1 MPNHLFSLSTD
12 AGQEDHVSM
21 AANVAL
27 KAYTILPRLAEVVA
41 IELAFAYQAA
51 AIRKYAPVIPSRA
64 PKHNATMAGE
74 IVEWVQ
80 IKEPA
85 KRNLNEV
92 GETVLELIGR
102 YFPTVT
108 EDRSMATQISKLA
121 ELVLDGQIV
130 SAVED
135 KGDYFTD
142 FG

>member
-1 MPNHLFSLSTD
+1 
-12 AGQEDHVSM
+12 M

-64 PKHNATMAGE
+64 PKDNATRAGE
-74 IVEWVQ
+74 IMEWVP

-92 GETVLELIGR
+92 GEIA
-102 YFPTVT
+102 PP
-108 EDRSMATQISKLA
+108 
-121 ELVLDGQIV
+121 LDAGPLRAAWLWLKQ
-130 SAVED
+130 
-135 KGDYFTD
+135 TT
-142 FG
+142 